1 MKVLIVYE
9 HGTCTYTH
17 RLGEIMLRSTRRTT
31 GRVVFAALV
40 ATCLCSVLAVAQV
53 DTGAV
58 RGTVTDPSGAVV
70 ADAKVTLTNEGTGL
84 TFSTVTAKDGT
95 YTFSPVKIG
104 SYKLSV
110 EAPGF
115 KKTTSHVSV
124 NVQEQARADFQ
135 LVTGAV
141 SQTIEVTSTAP
152 QLQTQDASVGT
163 VATAEQ
169 VNDLPLNGRNYTFL
183 AQLGS
188 GVTRLNPS
196 RGLDATG
203 SFVAN
208 GLTTVHNNYIL
219 DGVDNNNDTV
229 DFLNGAAYANLPPPD
244 AIQEFKAQTSNFSA
258 EFGRAGG
265 AVLNASVKS
274 GTNNF
279 HGTLWEFFR
288 NDKLDAFDVSQWC
301 FSAVTSGTPCTG
313 QKKAELRRNQFGGA
327 IGGPIVKNKMF
338 FFGDYE
344 GTRIRTGAQFNG
356 NTVPTTAEI
365 NSGYLDYRD
374 WFTQSST
381 TFTDVLGRSFNQ
393 YSVFDPA
400 TTRQVTNGSA
410 DAVTGLPVAC
420 PNASATCYV
429 RDPFYTGGSIA
440 GMTNFTTAAQM
451 SLMNQLPSGRI
462 DQNALNLLQLYPAP
476 TAAGVVSNFSVN
488 RGEPDD
494 TSHFD
499 IREDNNLTQRD
510 QLFGR
515 ISYTR
520 RNATIPGAFIGD
532 AANPPFGGGDF
543 TDRSWNLAV
552 SETHSFSATLINE
565 ARFGYSHL
573 RTVSQPSSA
582 TISGVPAKYGIPGIP
597 QGNGNGGLPTI
608 DVSGLTSLGA
618 GAFASPNQRTSDTI
632 QFTENLTKVHGGHS
646 FKGGFEYQRLH
657 FPWIDPAWS
666 RGEFSFGGY
675 TGMAPGLGGATTP
688 GVGAADILLT
698 PTAATVPGGVN
709 NVGGAN
715 SVFASNITTLDDL
728 RHYWGAYFQDDWKA
742 NSKLTVNLG
751 LRWEFFGGLQDP
763 SGKQA
768 GLTLTSGTPQYVI
781 PSSQRN
787 APLSSDFT
795 ALLAKDGIGLSYISG
810 NSLFT
815 TPKTNFAPR
824 IGLAYQVT
832 PKLVARAAYG
842 IFYGGFEN
850 IGGAPDPGYNY
861 PWAVNLSFFAPN
873 GNILP
878 LTYPNGQSAT
888 LENGLLAAN
897 PDPTSPNFSPN
908 GLSMVGYD
916 RPWKTSY
923 VQEWNGSV
931 QYQFSANDSVTV
943 GYVGNNSHHLLNGDK
958 RNLPPLILPPG
969 TTVTPYLPFP
979 DFGQDSDYLTPK
991 GAAYYESVQIT
1002 YERRLSHGLSV
1013 LADYTRSV
1021 CKDDYKNILGL
1032 SESQFNRAPTLAG
1045 FGLTRDYTYCGNDSP
1060 NIFHASGIW
1069 QLPVGRGRSFGNQMS
1084 RSLDAVV
1091 GGWSAQWILTS
1102 QDGFPFTINCAT
1114 STMSGNFRCY
1124 APVSGNPYADK
1135 GPHGIF
1141 PFLNPAAFVQ
1151 PPSATS
1157 IGQTDFSPLGAP
1169 WNQVHGPAY
1178 NDLDFSIFKRFRT
1191 TENTHLEF
1199 RAEFFNFLN
1208 HPNFGTGL
1216 ASSNYNSASF
1226 GFINSTLGTG
1236 RETQLALK
1244 WYF

>member
-1 MKVLIVYE
+1 MSRSIWFA
-9 HGTCTYTH
+9 
-17 RLGEIMLRSTRRTT
+17 LRS
-31 GRVVFAALV
+31 VFFALT
-40 ATCLCSVLAVAQV
+40 ATLLFAIPAFTQV

-58 RGTVTDPSGAVV
+58 RGTVTDQTGALI
-70 ADAKVTLTNEGTGL
+70 ADAKVTLISEATGL
-84 TFSTVTAKDGT
+84 TSSTVTAKDGT

-104 SYKLSV
+104 SYALSV
-110 EAPGF
+110 ESPGF
-115 KKTTSHVSV
+115 KKATTHVSV

-141 SQTIEVTSTAP
+141 TETVEVTSAAP

-163 VATAEQ
+163 VATSEQ
-169 VNDLPLNGRNYTFL
+169 INDLPLSSRNYTFL

-188 GVTRLNPS
+188 GVTRLNPT
-196 RGLDATG
+196 RGLDQTG

-219 DGVDNNNDTV
+219 DGIDNNNDTV

-265 AVLNASVKS
+265 AVVNASVKS
-274 GTNNF
+274 GTNRF

-301 FSAVTSGTPCTG
+301 FSALSGTPCHN
-313 QKKAELRRNQFGGA
+313 KKAELRRNQFGGA
-327 IGGPIVKNKMF
+327 LGGPILKNKMF
-338 FFGDYE
+338 FFADYE

-356 NTVPTTAEI
+356 NTVPTAAEV

-374 WFTQSST
+374 YFTQSST
-381 TFTDVLGRSFNQ
+381 LYTDVLGRSFNQ
-393 YSVFDPA
+393 YTIFDPA
-400 TTRQVTNGSA
+400 TTRKVANGATDS
-410 DAVTGLPVAC
+410 VTGLGVSC
-420 PNASATCYV
+420 SNASATCYV
-429 RDPFYTGGSIA
+429 RDPFYTGGSIV
-440 GMTNFTTAAQM
+440 GMTNFTTSAQE
-451 SLMNQLPSGRI
+451 SLMNQLPTGRI
-462 DQNALNLLQLYPAP
+462 DPNALKLLQLYPAP
-476 TAAGVVSNFSVN
+476 TATGIVSNYSVN
-488 RGEPDD
+488 RSQPDNND
-494 TSHFD
+494 HFD
-499 IREDNNLTQRD
+499 IREDNTLGQHD

-515 ISYTR
+515 VSYSR
-520 RNATIPGAFIGD
+520 RNANIPGAFTGD
-532 AANPPFGGGDF
+532 ASNPPFGGGDF
-543 TDRSWNLAV
+543 TDRSLNFGIG
-552 SETHSFSATLINE
+552 ETHSFSTTLINE
-565 ARFGYSHL
+565 ARFGYSRL
-573 RTVSQPSSA
+573 RTTSQPPTA
-582 TISGVPAKYGIPGIP
+582 TVSGVPAKYGIQGIP

-608 DVSGLTSLGA
+608 DISGLTSLGA
-618 GAFASPNQRTSDTI
+618 GAFASPNQRSSDTI

-675 TGMAPGLGGATTP
+675 TGMAPGAGAKTTP
-688 GVGAADILLT
+688 GVGEADILLT
-698 PTAATVPGGVN
+698 PTATTVPGGVN

-715 SVFASNITTLDDL
+715 TVFASNITALDDL
-728 RHYWGAYFQDDWKA
+728 RHYWGLYFQDDWKA
-742 NSKLTVNLG
+742 NSKLTINLG
-751 LRWEFFGGLQDP
+751 LRWEYFGGLADP

-781 PSSQRN
+781 PSSQKN
-787 APLSSDFT
+787 TPLSPDFT
-795 ALLAKDGIGLSYISG
+795 SLLAKDKIQLNYISS

-815 TPKTNFAPR
+815 TPKDNFAPR
-824 IGLAYQVT
+824 IGLAYQIM

-878 LTYPNGQSAT
+878 LAYPNGQSAT
-888 LENGLLAAN
+888 LENGLSAAN
-897 PDPTSPNFSPN
+897 PDPTSPNFNPQ
-908 GLSMVGYD
+908 GLSLVGYD

-931 QYQFSANDSVTV
+931 QYQFSTSQSVTV

-958 RNLPPLILPPG
+958 RNLPGLILPPG

-979 DFGQDSDYLTPK
+979 DFGQDSDYLTAQ

-1002 YERRLSHGLSV
+1002 YERRLAHGLSALV
-1013 LADYTRSV
+1013 DYTRSV
-1021 CKDDYKNILGL
+1021 CKGDYKNILGL

-1060 NIFHASGIW
+1060 NILHASGVW
-1069 QLPVGRGRSFGNQMS
+1069 QLPIGKGRSFGNQMS
-1084 RSLDAVV
+1084 RGLDAVI

-1114 STMSGNFRCY
+1114 NTTSGNFRCY
-1124 APVSGNPYADK
+1124 APVSGNPYAKK
-1135 GPHGIF
+1135 GPHGID
-1141 PFLNPAAFVQ
+1141 PFLNASAFVQ
-1151 PPSATS
+1151 PPAATT
-1157 IGQTDFSPLGAP
+1157 IGQSDFAPLGAP

-1191 TENTHLEF
+1191 TETTDLEF

-1208 HPNFGTGL
+1208 HPNFGTNL
-1216 ASSNYNSASF
+1216 ASSNYNNSTF
-1226 GFINSTLGTG
+1226 GIINSTLGIG
-1236 RETQLALK
+1236 RQTQLALK
-1244 WYF
+1244 FYF